1 MNIRYNAPVS
11 ITFALISLIVL
22 AVDQLTQSALISVL
36 FTAPS
41 RGSFEPTNVFSYL
54 RLLLHVIGHADWTH
68 FMSNFAFILLLG
80 PGLEEK
86 YGSWSILFMVIITAL
101 VTGLL
106 NAVFLPTGLKGASG
120 IVFMMILLTS
130 FANIRRGELPIT
142 FILVVLIF
150 LAKEV
155 INAFRENTISEFTHI
170 VGGIL
175 GSLFG
180 FFKPVKS
187 KK

>member
-1 MNIRYNAPVS
+1 MKIRYNAPVS
-11 ITFALISLIVL
+11 ITFALIALIVL
-22 AVDQLTQSALISVL
+22 AVQQLTKSALISVL

-41 RGSFEPTNVFSYL
+41 RGSFQPTDIFSYL
-54 RLLLHVIGHADWTH
+54 RLFLHIIGHADWTH

-86 YGSWSILFMVIITAL
+86 YGSGSVLFMIIVTAL
-101 VTGLL
+101 ITGLL
-106 NAVFLPTGLKGASG
+106 NALFLPTGLQGASG
-120 IVFMMILLTS
+120 VVFMMILLTS
-130 FANIRRGELPIT
+130 FTNIRQGELPIT

-155 INAFRENTISEFTHI
+155 INAFRENSISEFTHI

-180 FFKPVKS
+180 FFKPPKS

>member
-1 MNIRYNAPVS
+1 
-11 ITFALISLIVL
+11 
-22 AVDQLTQSALISVL
+22 
-36 FTAPS
+36 
-41 RGSFEPTNVFSYL
+41 
-54 RLLLHVIGHADWTH
+54 
-68 FMSNFAFILLLG
+68 
-80 PGLEEK
+80 
-86 YGSWSILFMVIITAL
+86 
-101 VTGLL
+101 
-106 NAVFLPTGLKGASG
+106 
-120 IVFMMILLTS
+120 MMILLTS